1 MFTLTTGELAA
12 KLGAELEG
20 AADVVLTGVAD
31 LRSAGP
37 GQLAFA
43 AAPHFWPLAAA
54 SAAAA
59 VVVPKNAA
67 VPAPKPALA
76 KAEPDPDGL
85 SPTRYGDWVRDGIA
99 VDF

>member
-59 VVVPKNAA
+59 
-67 VPAPKPALA
+67 A
-76 KAEPDPDGL
+76 KRRSL
-85 SPTRYGDWVRDGIA
+85 SGWA
-99 VDF
+99 